1 MSPVYPALQADSSP
15 AEPSG
20 QPKGTLYITGIKSW
34 VKKDTSIAVNTRG
47 MWGGFTLTQCPVQIA
62 GASL

>member
-1 MSPVYPALQADSSP
+1 MSPVYPALQADSLP

-34 VKKDTSIAVNTRG
+34 VKKDTSMAVNTRG
-47 MWGGFTLTQCPVQIA
+47 IQ
-62 GASL
+62 